1 MDLNGRAVA
10 VVGAATAGAE
20 IAGRLAASG
29 ATVVVFE
36 QNPRPYGKIE
46 DGLPRWHR
54 AQRAKEYG
62 VIDGKLDHENVW
74 FVPSTRLGRDISL
87 SELEND
93 WGFSRVVLAVGA
105 WRDRPLPLPGASEL
119 EGKGFVYQN
128 PLIYWFNHHH
138 EPHYAGD
145 HFDTPDGSLIIGG
158 GLASID
164 VAKVM
169 MLCTVQRA
177 LTERGHPIDP
187 LEMEHRGI
195 DRTLEEVGLDLD
207 ALQLRGAT
215 IFYRKRREDMPL
227 VAMPEAADDKRKSK
241 IEASRV
247 RLADKAMKKYLFRI
261 EPLMRPEGFVVE
273 DGRAVGMRFRQ
284 MSHTPTRGFEPSDET
299 TEKRTP
305 MIVSSIGSI
314 PEPLDGVPMKGELY
328 DFEILDR
335 ESQLVCLAGHPKVFA
350 AGNAVTGKGNIV
362 ASRKHGA
369 EVAERISRWLL
380 GEGAPG
386 DESEAIL
393 THAEQVGNAVAN
405 HLADTEPL
413 SSETLAEIR
422 SRVEARW
429 NTIGYRGAY
438 SEWMARAGTAS

>member
-10 VVGAATAGAE
+10 IVGAATAGAE

-54 AQRAKEYG
+54 AQRTKEYG
-62 VIDGKLDHENVW
+62 VIDGKLDHDNVW

-105 WRDRPLPLPGASEL
+105 WRDRPLPLTGADDL

-138 EPHYAGD
+138 EPNYSGE
-145 HFDTPDGSLIIGG
+145 HFDTPDGTLIIGG

-169 MLCTVQRA
+169 MLCTVDRA
-177 LTERGHPIDP
+177 LAARGHDVDP

-195 DRTLEEVGLDLD
+195 DRTLEEAGLGWDE
-207 ALQLRGAT
+207 LQLRGAT
-215 IFYRKRREDMPL
+215 IIYRKRREDMPL
-227 VAMPEAADDKRKSK
+227 VAMPEAADDKRRSK

-261 EPLMRPEGFVVE
+261 EPLMRPESFLVE
-273 DGRAVGMRFRQ
+273 DGRAVGMRFRR
-284 MSHTPTRGFEPSDET
+284 MSHTPTGGFEPSEAII
-299 TEKRTP
+299 EKRSP
-305 MIVSSIGSI
+305 LIVSSIGSI
-314 PEPLDGVPMKGELY
+314 PEPLDGVPMKGELF

-380 GEGAPG
+380 GESAPE
-386 DESEAIL
+386 DEYAAL
-393 THAEQVGNAVAN
+393 RTHAERVGNAVAN
-405 HLADTEPL
+405 NLADSDPL
-413 SSETLAEIR
+413 SPAALAEIR
-422 SRVEARW
+422 GRVEARW
-429 NTIGYRGAY
+429 NTIGYQGTY